1 MMMEDDQQRSL
12 FLWTPTDLL
21 GRGGSGGGVDPPPS
35 TTTTTR
41 TTSLD
46 ESHEQPVVQDGDASS
61 TTTTTTATTP
71 TVAKKKSWRSFISFP
86 KGIVPSPSTAAAAV
100 SATSHEED
108 QCRDSEKSP
117 SHKYDDDE
125 YDYDE
130 YDDSTQTE
138 RVDPPP
144 PPHSHHHHHHHSH
157 NSDILQSSSPPSLD
171 QERTQLR
178 RLMASATDAWIQQQS
193 SSSSA
198 AATSSLPRT
207 MQSDNVN
214 YNPNPNQDHEVE
226 FRMRQP
232 HKTSTPQRQQR
243 QQRRQ
248 QPPTTTTPVV
258 VEGLSQVKSGGAAR
272 ESKRSQK
279 ARDGRE
285 PEEIFSVE
293 PEHGNHTLKPPLPD
307 PEDPPSSNPDD
318 KGSYSLETFMIDPR
332 VRRHVTDKSKKEKK
346 SKGFKKDQEINA
358 QPSMTSTTKGVSQEK
373 EKQKKKT
380 THMDFGQALPIL
392 AVRSTSHTSSSYTSS
407 SNTTP
412 TNHPLPPVE
421 SSSSSLNK
429 NKNTHPR
436 VVTWVSS
443 VKPAAGQDHL
453 KDLDQ
458 VFLRDD
464 KYIWVPARVLEYRPE
479 YAVCA
484 LDLPPLWTKMTI
496 MMAPRNDHPE
506 EEEETNMSS
515 SSSSLLMKDLSMED
529 LQHFITTFHVTLTEI
544 RVARYAD
551 YDAHELPLAC
561 CCGRGETSPPE
572 GLLLT
577 DVAHRH
583 DPHLPGILSTLK
595 TRFFH
600 DKPYT
605 RVGDSLL
612 IAMNPFAWIPDLYE
626 STTRDYYS
634 NHFIWKGTCR

>member
-1 MMMEDDQQRSL
+1 
-12 FLWTPTDLL
+12 
-21 GRGGSGGGVDPPPS
+21 
-35 TTTTTR
+35 
-41 TTSLD
+41 
-46 ESHEQPVVQDGDASS
+46 
-61 TTTTTTATTP
+61 
-71 TVAKKKSWRSFISFP
+71 
-86 KGIVPSPSTAAAAV
+86 
-100 SATSHEED
+100 
-108 QCRDSEKSP
+108 
-117 SHKYDDDE
+117 
-125 YDYDE
+125 
-130 YDDSTQTE
+130 
-138 RVDPPP
+138 
-144 PPHSHHHHHHHSH
+144 
-157 NSDILQSSSPPSLD
+157 
-171 QERTQLR
+171 
-178 RLMASATDAWIQQQS
+178 
-193 SSSSA
+193 
-198 AATSSLPRT
+198 
-207 MQSDNVN
+207 
-214 YNPNPNQDHEVE
+214 
-226 FRMRQP
+226 MRQP
-232 HKTSTPQRQQR
+232 HKPSTPQRQRQRQRQQR
-243 QQRRQ
+243 QQP
-248 QPPTTTTPVV
+248 PPTTRPPPTTPVV
-258 VEGLSQVKSGGAAR
+258 VEGLSKVKSGRAVR

-307 PEDPPSSNPDD
+307 PEDPPGSNPDD

-346 SKGFKKDQEINA
+346 SKGLKKDQEINA

-373 EKQKKKT
+373 EKQKQKT
-380 THMDFGQALPIL
+380 TPMDFGQALPIL
-392 AVRSTSHTSSSYTSS
+392 AVRSTSHSSSSN
-407 SNTTP
+407 NTTP

-429 NKNTHPR
+429 NNTHPHG
-436 VVTWVSS
+436 VTWVSS

-464 KYIWVPARVLEYRPE
+464 KYMWVPARVLEYRPE

-496 MMAPRNDHPE
+496 MAPPRNDHPEEE

-515 SSSSLLMKDLSMED
+515 SSLLKDLSMED

-561 CCGRGETSPPE
+561 CCRSSPD
-572 GLLLT
+572 GLLLP